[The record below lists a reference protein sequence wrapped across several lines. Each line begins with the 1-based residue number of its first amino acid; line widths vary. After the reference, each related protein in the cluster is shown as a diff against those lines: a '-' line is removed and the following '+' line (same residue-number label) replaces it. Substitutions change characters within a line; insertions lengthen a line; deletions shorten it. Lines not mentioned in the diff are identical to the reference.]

1 MWFKIQDQQI
11 ELNILVK
18 PNAKKTALLGINEQG
33 LLISLHAKPHQGAAN
48 KELISYLA
56 ELFHLPK
63 TQIIL
68 QRGEKS
74 RYKRVMVPLI
84 KNVKKI
90 ISGKPLRLES
100 IEVTL

>member
-1 MWFKIQDQQI
+1 MWFKIQNQHVGI
-11 ELNILVK
+11 NVLVK
-18 PNAKKTALLGINEQG
+18 PNAKKTVFLGISEHG

-68 QRGEKS
+68 QSGEKS
-74 RYKRVMVPLI
+74 RYKRVVVPLTE
-84 KNVKKI
+84 NVKKFL
-90 ISGKPLRLES
+90 SDKP
-100 IEVTL
+100 